1 MTIIYPLKKFN
12 NNIENILSENILSTL
27 NILYNISLREGNNIF
42 LTGGTVRDIILG
54 KKFNDIDLVFSGNI
68 EKLGVKLLDFFETKE
83 FHFNKNFLTFKIIL
97 KNKITIDVAA
107 PRIETYKYSGA
118 LPCVT
123 KSNLENDFFRRD
135 FTINSLYIKLNKE
148 LTLLDYSRGLNDLE
162 NKIIRVLHP
171 NSFIDDPTR
180 ILRGIKFLSRYN
192 FNLENNTKSL
202 MLQGLS
208 NNLFQNISSDRLK
221 SELFK
226 LFNENNLEIIIF
238 SLNKFKIFSFF
249 NLSEFKITNSKKI
262 IELYKKIINFDLN
275 FKNNKKMNK
284 EHLLL
289 FLFFIENTPEKIFYI
304 LNFFNFSKKNIKF
317 LLTIKDFYISYF
329 N

>member
-1 MTIIYPLKKFN
+1 MTIISPLKKFN
-12 NNIENILSENILSTL
+12 NNIEKILSENILSTL
-27 NILYNISLREGNNIF
+27 NILYNISLKEDKNIF
-42 LTGGTVRDIILG
+42 LAGGTVRDILLG
-54 KKFNDIDLVFSGNI
+54 KKFSDIDLVFLGDV
-68 EKLGVKLLDFFETKE
+68 EKLGLELLKKFETKE
-83 FHFNKNFLTFKIIL
+83 FRFNKKFLTFKIIL
-97 KNKITIDVAA
+97 KNKITIDIAS
-107 PRIETYKYSGA
+107 PRIETYEHSGA

-123 KSNLENDFFRRD
+123 KSVLEKDFFRRD
-135 FTINSLYIKLNKE
+135 FTINSLYIKLDNE
-148 LTLLDYSRGLNDLE
+148 ISLLDYSKGLNDLE
-162 NKIIRVLHP
+162 NKIIRILHP

-192 FNLENNTKSL
+192 FNLENNTKAL

-208 NNLFQNISSDRLK
+208 NNLFLNISSDRLK

-226 LFNENNLEIIIF
+226 LFNENNLENIIF
-238 SLNKFKIFSFF
+238 SLNKFNIFSFF
-249 NLSEFKITNSKKI
+249 DLSKFKITNSKKI
-262 IELYKKIINFDLN
+262 IKLYKKIIDFDLH
-275 FKNNKKMNK
+275 FKNNKKTSK

-289 FLFFIENTPEKIFYI
+289 FLFFIENTHEKIFYI